1 MPYLTAN
8 RRTKLRL
15 VWLVSLNARGW
26 LSYLARVMM
35 PSRESDRRVAF
46 MKKSDPSPR
55 RTPVNAATA
64 PFRPLRLLASLGLLP
79 CLLSA
84 GDPASQTA
92 EPPALVVVISLDQ
105 FRQDYLERFRPYF
118 VHGGFNLFLERG
130 AVFANCHYRHS
141 YTKTGPGHGVL
152 LSGVHA
158 NIHGIIAND
167 WLDRTTLARVYCC
180 DDPAEQ
186 VVGLAPHTG
195 PQRPGDRATA
205 ARSPRSYLA
214 TTVGDTLKLARGGR
228 PKVIGLSN
236 KDRAAILMAGHFAD
250 AAYYTEG
257 DRFVT
262 STYYMRAL
270 PAWAEGFNVAKK
282 PDAYFGKVW
291 DRLLPVEAY
300 SIQGPDD
307 SPNEF
312 TGLGLSPIFP
322 KIITG
327 GEKAP
332 GPAFYEAL
340 IHTPFASEILADFAR
355 AAIDGEKLGQ
365 RHVTDLLAISFSA
378 NDLVGHDTGPDS
390 HEVMDM
396 VVRTDRILAD
406 FFTFLDQRIGLARCL
421 IVLSADHG
429 AAPTPEHL
437 KALRPDFPAGR
448 IDNALVRKTGEAALN
463 RVFGPLAHATDRWLA
478 VDSAWLHLDP
488 ETLARKQ
495 VAPAAAENVVRDALL
510 TLDFVEAAYTR
521 TQLLARD
528 VNTELG
534 RQALLSFHAGRSGDV
549 FYQTKPYWID
559 FPHGTNHGSPYSY
572 DTHVPLLWFGVG
584 VPVGTHPERV
594 GVDDLAPTLSR
605 LLHLPVPPQSE
616 GRALF

>member
-1 MPYLTAN
+1 MPN
-8 RRTKLRL
+8 PEPSSLRL
-15 VWLVSLNARGW
+15 KSNGIC
-26 LSYLARVMM
+26 
-35 PSRESDRRVAF
+35 PS
-46 MKKSDPSPR
+46 
-55 RTPVNAATA
+55 
-64 PFRPLRLLASLGLLP
+64 FRLLRLLVVAALPPALLP
-79 CLLSA
+79 A
-84 GDPASQTA
+84 VEPA
-92 EPPALVVVISLDQ
+92 EPPALVVAISLDQ

-118 VHGGFNLFLERG
+118 VQGGFNLFLEHG

-158 NIHGIIAND
+158 NVHGIIAND
-167 WLDRTTLARVYCC
+167 WLDRTTLARIYCC
-180 DDPAEQ
+180 DDLAEQ
-186 VVGLAPHTG
+186 VVGLAPRTG

-214 TTVGDTLKLARGGR
+214 TTVGDTLKLARGGQ

-270 PAWAEGFNVAKK
+270 PTWVEAFNAAKK
-282 PDAYFGKVW
+282 PDTYFGKTW

-312 TGLGLSPIFP
+312 TGLGLSPTFP
-322 KIITG
+322 KLING
-327 GEKAP
+327 GEKTP

-365 RHVTDLLAISFSA
+365 RGVTDLLTISFSA

-396 VVRTDRILAD
+396 VLRTDRILAD
-406 FFTFLDQRIGLARCL
+406 FFRFLDQRVGLQRCL

-429 AAPTPEHL
+429 SVSTPERL
-437 KALRPDFPAGR
+437 RALRPDFPAGR
-448 IDNALVRKTGEAALN
+448 LDDALVRRTCEAALD
-463 RVFGPLAHATDRWLA
+463 RAFGPLAAATERWIA
-478 VDSAWLHLDP
+478 VDSAWLHLNPD
-488 ETLARKQ
+488 TLVRKG
-495 VAPAAAENVVRDALL
+495 VAATAAENVVRDALL
-510 TLDFVEAAYTR
+510 TLDFIEAAYTR
-521 TQLLARD
+521 TQLLAHD
-528 VNTELG
+528 VSTDLG
-534 RQALLSFHAGRSGDV
+534 RRALLSFHAGRSGDV

-559 FPHGTNHGSPYSY
+559 FIYGTNHGSPYSY
-572 DTHVPLLWFGVG
+572 DTHVPLLWYGVG
-584 VPVGTHPERV
+584 VPVGVRTERV

-605 LLHLPVPPQSE
+605 LLRLPAPPQGE